1 MKNKLFGLLLLSVL
15 ISCKKE
21 ETRPAVPE
29 ITKSTP
35 AWDTI
40 YGGADKAYDT
50 ELLDLRAKIAP
61 EFKTFE
67 FKDAQT
73 GRTMAY
79 DLFIPKNYDS
89 TKSYPL
95 VQFIA
100 DASTVGRGPEAPLM
114 QGYGGI
120 IWATEESQ
128 NENPAFVLVPTFKG
142 PEWAVNDEW
151 QTSVEVGI
159 AHRLLIDII
168 ATYNVDQ
175 NRIYTTGQSMGG
187 MMSFY
192 YNATY
197 PDLFA
202 ASIFVS
208 SQWDIKVLDPLI
220 HDKFFYIVAG
230 GDDKASNGMLQVG
243 ELLTKNKVKFGS
255 IEFSAQLPINE
266 QNADVEKMLAEGNK
280 INFVKFTKGT
290 VLPIGVS
297 GKNASEHMYSFDYA
311 YKLKSV
317 RDWLFKQKKQ

>member
-1 MKNKLFGLLLLSVL
+1 MLAFLAV
-15 ISCKKE
+15 SCKKDK
-21 ETRPAVPE
+21 VNQILPE
-29 ITKSTP
+29 ITSSTP
-35 AWDTI
+35 VWDTI
-40 YGGADKAYDT
+40 YGGADKAYDS
-50 ELLDLRAKIAP
+50 ELLALRAEIAP
-61 EFKTFE
+61 KFKTFE
-67 FKDAQT
+67 FKDSET
-73 GRTMAY
+73 GKVMTY
-79 DLFIPKNYDS
+79 DIFIPENYDS
-89 TKSYPL
+89 SKSYPL

-100 DASTVGRGPEAPLM
+100 DASTVGRGAEAPLM

-128 NENPAFVLVPTFKG
+128 KENPAFVLVPTIKG
-142 PEWAVNDEW
+142 PEWAVNDQW
-151 QTSVEVGI
+151 QTSDEVGI
-159 AHRLLIDII
+159 AHRLLMDVI
-168 ATYNVDQ
+168 ATYNVDT

-208 SQWDIKVLDPLI
+208 SQWDIKVLQPLV

-243 ELLTKNKVKFGS
+243 ELLTKNNVKFGFT
-255 IEFSAQLPINE
+255 EFSAQLPLEE
-266 QNADVEKMLAEGNK
+266 QNADVENILKEGHA
-280 INFVKFTKGT
+280 INFVKFAKGS
-290 VLPIGVS
+290 VLPKGVS

-317 RDWLFKQKKQ
+317 RDWLFKQKKN